1 MMGQYQIT
9 KPLNNNVIICMHQ
22 KQEVVLISKGIGCN
36 KKSGMGVDDETMIEK
51 VYALE
56 QKKQQEHYKA
66 LIEQAYDS
74 VIQAIIEAINMITST
89 DLEIDDNRL
98 IVALT
103 DHIIFAYKRL
113 KQNQYINNPFAI
125 ETRHLYPEAYKI
137 A

>member
-22 KQEVVLISKGIGCN
+22 KQEVVLIGKGIGFN
-36 KKSGMGVDDETMIEK
+36 KKSGMVVDDETMIEK

-66 LIEQAYDS
+66 LIEQADDS

-103 DHIIFAYKRL
+103 DHIYL
-113 KQNQYINNPFAI
+113 HIND
-125 ETRHLYPEAYKI
+125 
-137 A
+137 

>member
-1 MMGQYQIT
+1 MIGQYQIT
-9 KPLNNNVIICMHQ
+9 KPLNTNVIICMDQ
-22 KQEVVLISKGIGCN
+22 KREVVLIGKGTRLN
-36 KKSGMGVDDETMIEK
+36 KKPAMVVDDETMIEK

-66 LIEQAYDS
+66 LIEQADDS

-103 DHIIFAYKRL
+103 DHIIFA
-113 KQNQYINNPFAI
+113 
-125 ETRHLYPEAYKI
+125 
-137 A
+137 